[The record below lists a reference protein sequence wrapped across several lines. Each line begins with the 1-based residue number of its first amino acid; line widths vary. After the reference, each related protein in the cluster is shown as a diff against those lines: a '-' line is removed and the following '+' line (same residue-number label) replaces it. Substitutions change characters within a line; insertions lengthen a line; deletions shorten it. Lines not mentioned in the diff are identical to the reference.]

1 MLVLAMEFS
10 RGARCRPMVQAAG
23 RSARAVDERGRR
35 RLRGSSDNT
44 ESLPQ
49 NGTVRSDDHTHPVY
63 GAGPGRSLEGN
74 ESDATAAE
82 MCVSAE

>member
-1 MLVLAMEFS
+1 MRE
-10 RGARCRPMVQAAG
+10 
-23 RSARAVDERGRR
+23 RSTCADAVDFAEAATR
-35 RLRGSSDNT
+35 T

-74 ESDATAAE
+74 GSDATAAE
-82 MCVSAE
+82 MCMNAE

>member
-23 RSARAVDERGRR
+23 RSARAVDEHERR
-35 RLRGSSDNT
+35 RLRGSSDKKRVAPSKRN
-44 ESLPQ
+44 SD
-49 NGTVRSDDHTHPVY
+49 VRRSHTPGY

-74 ESDATAAE
+74 GSDATAAE
-82 MCVSAE
+82 HA